1 MLKRIVLSYYK
12 WRIERMMERYA
23 QKYSIVELDNIMFQ
37 LGYVRTVKNNKVTY
51 VYKFKDVQ

>member
-23 QKYSIVELDNIMFQ
+23 QKYSIAELDKIMFQ
-37 LGYVRTVKNNKVTY
+37 LDYIRTVKNNKVTY
-51 VYKFKDVQ
+51 VYRYKDVQ